1 MEPRNPPPSLSLPAR
16 LWLALLGLALLAA
29 GAFFLYYG
37 VQLARLGGSLYF
49 VAAGVPLA
57 LSGIQILRA
66 RASGGLIFAVAFAAT
81 VAWALWDAGLE
92 FWPQV
97 SRLLLPTGVA
107 MLVALSYPL
116 MRRAGGQV
124 PRRGPPFA
132 LAGLLAVATAGIV
145 LGMFV
150 PHPTVAARAASGA
163 PAAPA
168 APAAAAA
175 PEAANWEH
183 YGNTPGGSRFVALDQ
198 INRANVDTLQV
209 AWTYRTGDVPES
221 PGGNGAEDQ
230 LTPLQVGDRV
240 FLCTPHNNV
249 IALDAATGREVWKTE
264 INAKQKKWMRCRGL
278 AYFDAT
284 RPIAQPTVAGATP
297 VKAPAVPPG
306 APCQQRILMNT
317 IQAELI
323 ALDAGTGAF
332 CPGFGSNGRVD
343 LKKDIGKGVDKGQYS
358 LTSAPTLAGT
368 TIVVGGRVADNVSTD
383 MPGGVLRGFDVV
395 TGELRWAFDPGA
407 PETTLLPPAG
417 RTYTRSTPNVWA
429 PMSYD
434 PASNTVFLP
443 VGSAAIDLWGV
454 KHTALDRKY
463 GASLLA
469 LDATT
474 GREKWVYQT
483 VHNDLWDYDV
493 PMQPTFVDFPR
504 ESGGTTPALVFGTKA
519 GQLFVLDRQTGQ
531 PLTQVEERPVPAGNI
546 PGETYAPT
554 QPFSVGMP
562 QIGASDLVE
571 SDMWGATPFD
581 QLLCRIKFK
590 SMRYTGLFT
599 PPGTDPSLN
608 LPGSLGGMNW
618 GGLSVDPA
626 TQTLFV
632 NDMRVGLEVQL
643 MPQAPKAG
651 GAKNDGGEAANI
663 ASAVPLEGTPYAIN
677 AKLRFMSAL
686 DIPCQKPPFGTLTA
700 VDLRTRQIAWQ
711 VPVGTVQD
719 TGPMG
724 IKMRL
729 PIPVGMPTIG
739 GTLATQGGLVFIAAT
754 QDYYLRAYDSRTG
767 EEAWKARLP
776 VGSQGTPIS
785 YKAPGT
791 GKQYIVVS
799 AGGARNSPDRG
810 DYVIAYSLPAQP

>member
-1 MEPRNPPPSLSLPAR
+1 MDNHNNNPSLSRPGR
-16 LWLALLGLALLAA
+16 LWLALLGFAILGM
-29 GAFFLYYG
+29 GAFFLFFG
-37 VQLARLGGSLYF
+37 TRLLRLGGTPYF
-49 VAAGVPLA
+49 VAAGAMMA
-57 LSGIQILRA
+57 LSGLQILRA
-66 RASGGLIFAVAFAAT
+66 RASGAAFFAAAFVLT
-81 VAWALWDAGLE
+81 LVWALREAGLE

-97 SRLLLPTGVA
+97 SRLLVPMGIG

-116 MRRAGGQV
+116 LRRADGRSLQRA
-124 PRRGPPFA
+124 PAFA
-132 LAGLLAVATAGIV
+132 VAGLLALGTAGMV
-145 LGMFV
+145 AGMFV
-150 PHPTVAARAASGA
+150 PHASVAAQDAPAGAAT

-168 APAAAAA
+168 
-175 PEAANWEH
+175 ETTDWEH

-198 INRANVDTLQV
+198 INRQNVGQLQV
-209 AWTYRTGDVPES
+209 AWTYRTGDVPQS

-249 IALDAATGREVWKTE
+249 IALDAATGKELWKTE
-264 INAKQKKWMRCRGL
+264 INATQKKWMRCRGL
-278 AYFDAT
+278 AYFDAE
-284 RPIAQPTVAGATP
+284 RPIVQPTVEGSTP
-297 VKAPAVPPG
+297 VKEAVAAAPGTA
-306 APCQQRILMNT
+306 CRQRILMNT
-317 IQAELI
+317 IQSELI
-323 ALDAGTGAF
+323 ALDAATGAF
-332 CPGFGSNGRVD
+332 CTDFGTQGRVD
-343 LKKDIGKGVDKGQYS
+343 LKKNMGKGVDKGQYS
-358 LTSAPTLAGT
+358 LTSAPALAGT
-368 TIVVGGRVADNVSTD
+368 TVVVGGRVADNVSTD
-383 MPGGVLRGFDVV
+383 MPGGVLRGFDVM
-395 TGELRWAFDPGA
+395 TGDLRWAFDPGN
-407 PETTLLPPAG
+407 PDTHLLPESG
-417 RTYTRSTPNVWA
+417 KTYTRSTPNVWA

-463 GASLLA
+463 GASMLA

-483 VHNDLWDYDV
+483 VHDDLWDYDV
-493 PMQPTFVDFPR
+493 PMQPTFSDFPDGK
-504 ESGGTTPALVFGTKA
+504 GGTTPALVFGTKA
-519 GQLFVLDRQTGQ
+519 GQIFVLDRRTGK
-531 PLTQVEERPVPAGNI
+531 PVTPVEERPVPAGDI
-546 PGETYAPT
+546 PGETYSPT

-562 QIGASDLVE
+562 QIGAADLTE
-571 SDMWGATPFD
+571 ADMWGATPFD

-599 PPGTDPSLN
+599 PPGTDVSLN

-618 GGLSVDPA
+618 GGFSIDP
-626 TQTLFV
+626 TSQTLFV

-643 MPQAPKAG
+643 IPQAPKTNG
-651 GAKNDGGEAANI
+651 PKNDGGEAANI
-663 ASAVPLEGTPYAIN
+663 TSAVPLEGTPYAIN
-677 AKLRFMSAL
+677 AKLRFMSPL
-686 DIPCQKPPFGTLTA
+686 EIPCQKPPFGTLTA
-700 VDLRTRQIAWQ
+700 VDLKTRRIAWQ
-711 VPVGTVQD
+711 VPVGTVRD

-724 IKMRL
+724 IKMGL

-785 YKAPGT
+785 YKAPST
-791 GKQYIVVS
+791 GRQYVVVS

-810 DYVIAYSLPAQP
+810 DYVIAYTLPAK